1 MIVKIFN
8 SYRQNNILSNE
19 AVFEIYI
26 DKSQIKEI
34 FSLNQEQLKDIEK
47 YSITCKIPVKTN
59 GVFSQY
65 VGVSENL
72 NINCDDKYESGKYIR
87 YASYQLENSNHF
99 ELLLIK
105 NSNSYFDERFDQ
117 NKIISKVPFEY
128 NYRKG
133 EINRI
138 LITTDEIN
146 DYCSKNK

>member
-1 MIVKIFN
+1 VIVKGFN

-34 FSLNQEQLKDIEK
+34 FSINQEQLNDIK
-47 YSITCKIPVKTN
+47 NYSITCKIPVKAN
-59 GVFSQY
+59 GTFSQY

-72 NINCDDKYESGKYIR
+72 NINCDNRYESGKYIR

-99 ELLLIK
+99 ELLLIN

-117 NKIISKVPFEY
+117 NKIISKVPFDF

-138 LITTDEIN
+138 FITKDEIYN
-146 DYCSKNK
+146 YCSKK